1 MTLPEPDAQAQAHSK
16 KLQQRIEEEVI
27 AEGKTTPDL
36 GGNLKT
42 MEMANEVVKKLK
54 QIE

>member
-1 MTLPEPDAQAQAHSK
+1 MMLRHFGYVDEAGEVEKAVED
-16 KLQQRIEEEVI
+16 VI

-42 MEMANEVVKKLK
+42 MDMAEEILKKLHVNL
-54 QIE
+54 